1 MRVINRMPSSDADD
15 VLLTEKELATR
26 WGVSSKMLQKW
37 RTGGGPL
44 PYIKLGKSRTS
55 PVRYRLS
62 DALAFEREHLFGSTS
77 QYSADPQCGVYPNV
91 IRSASLRERLIYD
104 GLCNSRHA

>member
-1 MRVINRMPSSDADD
+1 MRVIKIVPSSDADD

-26 WGVSSKMLQKW
+26 WGVTPKMLQKW
-37 RTGGGPL
+37 RTAGGSL
-44 PYIKLGKSRTS
+44 PYVKLGKSRTS

-77 QYSADPQCGVYPNV
+77 QYSANPQCGVYPPQPADNP
-91 IRSASLRERLIYD
+91 
-104 GLCNSRHA
+104 